1 MKCLTQTRLLE
12 LALLSGDRNFR
23 SLLKSHGFGGTA
35 AKPLQN
41 TVSGHKKTVR
51 FYVSGLVQGV
61 GYRYFVHRAAQQ
73 LGIAGYVKNLNDGR
87 VEVFAIGAEE
97 QLHALQADLR
107 RGPQGAMVED
117 VAETVA
123 DLLKEFES
131 DFSIE
136 HDY

>member
-1 MKCLTQTRLLE
+1 VSYPDSSTGACAT
-12 LALLSGDRNFR
+12 
-23 SLLKSHGFGGTA
+23 FGRPQFPQSA
-35 AKPLQN
+35 KIAWIRRDSRKPLQN